1 MMKHVISHW
10 LLFIFLAGCFLVPVS
25 CDKEEDPLVDET
37 YVLTVSAT
45 NGSVIVVENGDT
57 LAPAGKYEFP
67 ASTSLELTAIADQGY
82 LFSGWS
88 GDITSAENPL
98 TVTVDDSVGVVAGF
112 VEDQDEDPPYEA
124 GDIKVV
130 KFAGHEIVMVYC
142 PGGTFLSNEDDSDS
156 DFEDGPEV
164 TCGPFW
170 IAETEVTNE
179 LAADLFNS
187 MEGYEFNPD
196 GGISGY
202 VVNDFFNKDDRFAHN
217 YVDYFTVKW
226 GDEILMD
233 MGEVLGER
241 LDIYYEADFRVYDN
255 RDLQP
260 VKHITWFGA
269 ILACNELTDRV
280 MQQSDQVYDGIDTTW
295 LDDETI
301 ADVSKRGFRLPT
313 AAEWECAARWQGDD
327 ASNGAYEYPAGSGQY
342 WTPGGYASGAA
353 DASGNADATAAVA
366 VYRYKD
372 GVRPNPETTDVVKGD
387 RLPNALGVYDM
398 SGNVWEWSFDE
409 GADGYNRL
417 IWGGGFVSQHF
428 DLRIGQPADII
439 WAGGT
444 GSDLG
449 FRLAM
454 SAE

>member
-1 MMKHVISHW
+1 MISHRF
-10 LLFIFLAGCFLVPVS
+10 LFIFLMGFFLLS
-25 CDKEEDPLVDET
+25 AACEKEEDPLLDEV

-45 NGSVIVVENGDT
+45 NGSVIVVENGNT
-57 LAPAGKYEFP
+57 LATSEKYDFT
-67 ASTSLELTAIADQGY
+67 ASTSLVLTAVADQGY

-88 GDITSAENPL
+88 GDVTSAENPL
-98 TVTVDDSVGVVAGF
+98 TVTVDDSVGVVANF
-112 VEDQDEDPPYEA
+112 VEDEDEDPPYEA
-124 GDIKVV
+124 GDKKVFE
-130 KFAGHEIVMVYC
+130 FAGNEIVMVYC

-170 IAETEVTNE
+170 IAETEVTNA

-187 MEGYEFNPD
+187 MEGFQFNPD
-196 GGISGY
+196 GGIGGM
-202 VVNDFFNKDDRFAHN
+202 VGDGFFNKEDKLAHN
-217 YVDYFTVKW
+217 YVNYSTVKW
-226 GDEILMD
+226 GGEILMD
-233 MGEVLGER
+233 MGEVLGEY
-241 LDIYYEADFRVYDN
+241 LDIYYEGDFRVYDN
-255 RDLQP
+255 RNLQP
-260 VKHITWFGA
+260 VKFITWFGA
-269 ILACNELTDRV
+269 VLCCNELTKRV
-280 MQQSDQVYDGIDTTW
+280 MGGAAEVYDGIDTTW

-313 AAEWECAARWQGDD
+313 AAEWECAARWQGGD
-327 ASNGAYEYPAGSGQY
+327 ASNGAYEYPAGSGQH

-353 DASGNADATAAVA
+353 DESGNADASAAVA

-372 GVRPNPETTDVVKGD
+372 GVRPNPEMTDVVKGD

-409 GADGYNRL
+409 DADGYNRL

-428 DLRIGQPADII
+428 DLRIAVPYDGM

-454 SAE
+454 RAE